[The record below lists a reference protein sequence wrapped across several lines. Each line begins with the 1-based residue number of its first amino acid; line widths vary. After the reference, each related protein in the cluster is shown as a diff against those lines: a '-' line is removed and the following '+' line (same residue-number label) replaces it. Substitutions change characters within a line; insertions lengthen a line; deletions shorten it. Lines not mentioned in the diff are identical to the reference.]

1 MRRQFADDDD
11 DDIGG
16 DNDDDH
22 CDDHNDYLVLKMPLI
37 ITRIQILDNKLKT
50 PSETEVAAKQSKA
63 KRDRIGYLWVG

>member
-22 CDDHNDYLVLKMPLI
+22 CDDHNDYIVLKMPLI

-50 PSETEVAAKQSKA
+50 PSETEVAAKQSG
-63 KRDRIGYLWVG
+63 IGLDISGWGKI